1 MTTENNQID
10 KLNIQA
16 AFVGA
21 LIFAASLNL
30 YIITMYKDLLI
41 NKSFSKYS
49 TTQIYKLAKLTASIF
64 LIVTIYFF
72 IEAYDAYENDSS
84 QANYNY
90 YLASVLSF
98 VAQSIRLNT
107 VLKYP
112 ETILGSQD
120 II

>member
-1 MTTENNQID
+1 MTTENNQINR
-10 KLNIQA
+10 LNIQS

-21 LIFAASLNL
+21 LIVAASLNL
-30 YIITMYKDLLI
+30 YIISMYKDLLI
-41 NKSFSKYS
+41 NKYSSKYT

-64 LIVTIYFF
+64 LIVTVYFF
-72 IEAYDAYENDSS
+72 IESYETYENNQS
-84 QANYNY
+84 QENYNY
-90 YLASVLSF
+90 YLANVLSF
-98 VAQSIRLNT
+98 LAQSIRINT